1 MMSLIVLKHTVTMTP
16 HETQRKYLCTQ
27 LQLLR
32 SPWNYRSFSSK
43 SIKNSGRWQ
52 HCEKKKNDENQRKK
66 KLISLFVPY
75 HKKPLP
81 HLSSPSPLPN
91 PQLGFRGKRLID
103 KLTLYTLTPVYIS
116 PHCSLHI
123 PSDTDKDNFFD
134 NRELL
139 ESMIVSWPFALD
151 SRVKLKGEIR
161 SWSLL
166 RIKGLISCV
175 IYAVC

>member
-1 MMSLIVLKHTVTMTP
+1 MRHNENTCAHNYNYFDRLEIIVLVHRKASKIADVGSTV
-16 HETQRKYLCTQ
+16 RK
-27 LQLLR
+27 R
-32 SPWNYRSFSSK
+32 
-43 SIKNSGRWQ
+43 
-52 HCEKKKNDENQRKK
+52 KNDENQRKK

-81 HLSSPSPLPN
+81 HLSSPSPLPT

-139 ESMIVSWPFALD
+139 ESMIVS
-151 SRVKLKGEIR
+151 
-161 SWSLL
+161 
-166 RIKGLISCV
+166 
-175 IYAVC
+175 